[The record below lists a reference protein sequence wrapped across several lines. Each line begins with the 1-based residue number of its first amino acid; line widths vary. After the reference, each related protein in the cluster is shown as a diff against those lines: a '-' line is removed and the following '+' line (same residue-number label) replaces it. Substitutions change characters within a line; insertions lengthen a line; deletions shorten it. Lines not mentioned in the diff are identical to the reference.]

1 MWLIHHEGKQIQI
14 VLQFISVKT
23 GMGVKK
29 LLEQVTVVVDP
40 VQGIVHIT
48 QSLEIGGFVWFTFK
62 SESFDQ
68 DAMGSFIIVDNE

>member
-23 GMGVKK
+23 GMRVKK
-29 LLEQVTVVVDP
+29 FLEQVTVVVNP

-48 QSLEIGGFVWFTFK
+48 QSLEIGGFV
-62 SESFDQ
+62 
-68 DAMGSFIIVDNE
+68 